1 MKFGLRLPHYGEYCT
16 HERIFGSARWIEK
29 AGFHSVWV
37 RDHLSFRP
45 HAWEKQYTNILEP
58 FTTLSAIA
66 ALTENLILG
75 TATVVTYRHP
85 LVTSALFGTLVY
97 IAKGR
102 IIAGIGAGGIRTPFD
117 AVGLPFEKR
126 GKIVEEMLQ
135 ILRLT
140 WSQDH
145 VSFHGEFYN
154 FEDITID
161 PKPPADT
168 PIYYGGLSKAAI
180 RRAVTYCDGILLQHA
195 PFKILDDLIAHMRQ
209 LEEKHQ
215 KQKRTIVS
223 YSPWLSID
231 RNSAKAW
238 ERMNIERVT
247 QSLKHQISQDERW
260 KGIGVTRED
269 LQGAIVVGSP
279 QECVDQLA
287 RFKERGY
294 DEIVLDLRNILDR
307 WDESIELLAVEVL
320 PHFKEDRSSP

>member
-1 MKFGLRLPHYGEYCT
+1 LRIPHYGEYCT
-16 HERIFGSARWIEK
+16 HERIFAGARWIEK

-45 HAWEKQYTNILEP
+45 HAWENQYTNILEP

-66 ALTENLILG
+66 ALTEKLILG

-85 LVTSALFGTLVY
+85 LVTSALFGTLAY

-117 AVGLPFEKR
+117 VVGLPFEKR
-126 GKIVEEMLQ
+126 GQIVEEMLQ

-140 WSQDH
+140 WSQDR
-145 VSFHGEFYN
+145 VSFHGAFYN
-154 FEDITID
+154 FDDITID
-161 PKPPADT
+161 PKPPAGT

-180 RRAVTYCDGILLQHA
+180 RRAVTYCDGVLLQHA
-195 PFKILDDLIAHMRQ
+195 PFFVLDDLTAHMRQ

-231 RNSAKAW
+231 RDSAKAW
-238 ERMNIERVT
+238 ERMNVERVT
-247 QSLKHQISQDERW
+247 QSLKRQVSQDEKW
-260 KGIGVTRED
+260 KGIALTREN
-269 LQGAIVVGSP
+269 LEGTFVVGSP

-320 PHFKEDRSSP
+320 PHFKEDR